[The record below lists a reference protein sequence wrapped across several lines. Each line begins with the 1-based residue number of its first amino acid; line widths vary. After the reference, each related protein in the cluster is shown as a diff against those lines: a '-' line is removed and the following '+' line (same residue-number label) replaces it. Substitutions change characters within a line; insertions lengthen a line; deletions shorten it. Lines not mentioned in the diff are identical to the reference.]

1 VSSLLALLAAG
12 VAPILRAMHLVT
24 PHVLDA
30 DQLAAVLDA
39 HPPDAAAYAVTLFVF
54 NLDIYPPDLDP
65 PDLDPLDVRR
75 ALDARGAAEL
85 DAWRW
90 ERPISPKEIAAH
102 RLDPERLR

>member
-1 VSSLLALLAAG
+1 MSLILCTLTLG
-12 VAPILRAMHLVT
+12 VCARFYTHDVMT

-54 NLDIYPPDLDP
+54 NLDLYP

-90 ERPISPKEIAAH
+90 ERPISPDEIAAH

>member
-1 VSSLLALLAAG
+1 MSSLLALLAAG

-54 NLDIYPPDLDP
+54 NLDLYP

-90 ERPISPKEIAAH
+90 ERPISPDEIAAH